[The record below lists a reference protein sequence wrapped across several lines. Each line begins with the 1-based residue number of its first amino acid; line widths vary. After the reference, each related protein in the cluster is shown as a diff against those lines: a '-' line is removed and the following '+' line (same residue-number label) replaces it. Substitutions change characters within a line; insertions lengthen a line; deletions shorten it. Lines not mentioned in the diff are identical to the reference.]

1 MLFDKALN
9 NHQTFVDGIPDISE
23 KRMTICQNWR
33 TQLETDHQMVM
44 DEIDNHLAARSTTQ
58 SIVSKSAYSSA
69 PSQAQGPAKE
79 TVEFLTQQL
88 GLVQQQLASQGQQF
102 QNVLFA
108 VDESIKAAADMVSTP
123 LNFADMLENFSK
135 RIEENQ
141 RDQNE
146 NLRRYIDSTVG
157 RVDSKVDE
165 INN

>member
-1 MLFDKALN
+1 
-9 NHQTFVDGIPDISE
+9 
-23 KRMTICQNWR
+23 
-33 TQLETDHQMVM
+33 MVM
-44 DEIDNHLAARSTTQ
+44 DEIDNHLAARSTIQ
-58 SIVSKSAYSSA
+58 SILSKSAYSSA
-69 PSQAQGPAKE
+69 PSQAQEPAKE
-79 TVEFLTQQL
+79 TVESLTQQL
-88 GLVQQQLASQGQQF
+88 ALVQQQLASQGQQF

-108 VDESIKAAADMVSTP
+108 VDESIKAAADKVSTP